1 MGWVMM
7 SERDMRRVK
16 VLAEVLSGRRTV
28 VSAAIVLAVRVR
40 QVHRLLQAFQAYRR
54 DIVVPD

>member
-1 MGWVMM
+1 M
-7 SERDMRRVK
+7 SERDVRRIE

-28 VSAAIVLAVRVR
+28 VSVAIVLAVSVR